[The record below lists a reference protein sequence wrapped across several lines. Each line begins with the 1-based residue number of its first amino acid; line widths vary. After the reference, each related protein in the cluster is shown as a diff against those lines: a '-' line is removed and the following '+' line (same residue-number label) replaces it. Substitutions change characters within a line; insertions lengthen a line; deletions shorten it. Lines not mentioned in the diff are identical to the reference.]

1 MLLCSELVTQ
11 AVERSTGEV
20 IELRVWMPDDIVR
33 VEMLGAP
40 HALSHAPHEHSDYA
54 SLLLDQLA
62 DRWELEAA
70 EDGVRMWFE
79 IDRHPAAVAAASA
92 Y

>member
-1 MLLCSELVTQ
+1 LCSKLATG
-11 AVERSTGEV
+11 AVERPTGEV
-20 IELRVWMPDDIVR
+20 IELRVWMPEDIVR

-40 HALSHAPHEHSDYA
+40 HALSRAPHEHSDYA
-54 SLLLDQLA
+54 SLLLNQLA

-70 EDGVRMWFE
+70 EEGVRMWFE
-79 IDRHPAAVAAASA
+79 IDRHPVAAPVASG